1 MFGRDKLDLVFV
13 SFLNIAIAGQNSVA
27 PRQNFIKNEIQ
38 LVMFLSESSSVR
50 VTLMTQISQCTI
62 PHSLYP
68 KCYKA
73 NTRSANTNRQ
83 FFPGNFYNFARVD
96 QKNILPGT
104 NFLHI
109 NSGA

>member
-1 MFGRDKLDLVFV
+1 
-13 SFLNIAIAGQNSVA
+13 
-27 PRQNFIKNEIQ
+27 
-38 LVMFLSESSSVR
+38 MFLSESLSVR

-62 PHSLYP
+62 PHSPYP

-73 NTRSANTNRQ
+73 TTRSANTNRQ

-96 QKNILPGT
+96 KKNILPGT

-109 NSGA
+109 SSGAYVAELDLLYRKNKQQSSKQLQHMYM